1 MAKIN
6 FTSALKRFFP
16 RLTSVELPGETV
28 SEVVQQ
34 LEKAYPG
41 LTDYILDEQG
51 KLRKHVNIF
60 IGEELIQ
67 DKETLQDKLSPTDEV
82 FILQAL
88 SGG

>member
-1 MAKIN
+1 MPHIS

-16 RLTSVELPGETV
+16 GLKTLEIPGDTV
-28 SEVVQQ
+28 ADVIGH
-34 LEKAYPG
+34 LERQFPG
-41 LTDYILDEQG
+41 LADYICDDQG
-51 KLRKHVNIF
+51 RLRQHVNIF

-67 DKETLQDKLSPTDEV
+67 DKETLQDSLAPSDEV

>member
-1 MAKIN
+1 MATIN

-16 RLTSVELPGETV
+16 GLKSLEIPGGTV
-28 SEVVQQ
+28 SEVVEK
-34 LEKAYPG
+34 LEQEYPG
-41 LTDYILDEQG
+41 LTGYILDEQG
-51 KLRKHVNIF
+51 KLRQHVNIF

-67 DKETLQDKLSPTDEV
+67 DKETLQDKLSPQDQV

>member
-1 MAKIN
+1 MATIN

-16 RLTSVELPGETV
+16 GLKSMEIAGETV
-28 SEVVQQ
+28 SEVVEK
-34 LEKAYPG
+34 LEQEYPG
-41 LTDYILDEQG
+41 LTAYILDERG
-51 KLRKHVNIF
+51 KLRQHVNIF

-67 DKETLQDKLSPTDEV
+67 DKETLQDKLSPQDEV